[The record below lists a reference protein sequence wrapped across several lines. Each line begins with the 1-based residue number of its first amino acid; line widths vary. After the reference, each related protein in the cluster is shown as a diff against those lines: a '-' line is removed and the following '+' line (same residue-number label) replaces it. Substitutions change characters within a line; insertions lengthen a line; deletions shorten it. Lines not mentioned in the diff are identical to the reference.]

1 MIPPVRLSPVAS
13 DNHVQMATYLTEPR
27 TTHNQ
32 ARRSIKQSLITSSRD
47 EPTSSRSDRQT
58 PFVVQPKDDFQA
70 MMLLSALLLLPSM
83 ASALTEAGYGT
94 QLKRSYTPPTS
105 ELSDLRNFDQIS
117 YLANNHS
124 LVRCLSICV
133 C

>member
-1 MIPPVRLSPVAS
+1 
-13 DNHVQMATYLTEPR
+13 MATYLTDLVPPIVK
-27 TTHNQ
+27 Q
-32 ARRSIKQSLITSSRD
+32 GDRSNCKDSFVQQSLSPYLSKARQPSFRFD
-47 EPTSSRSDRQT
+47 CQT
-58 PFVVQPKDDFQA
+58 PFVVQPKDDFQV

-83 ASALTEAGYGT
+83 ASAFTEAGYGT

-117 YLANNHS
+117 YLATNDS